1 VEDEAEKT
9 EEEPKQK
16 ISQTKEESTAV
27 KSEAA

>member
-1 VEDEAEKT
+1 VEDDAEKS
-9 EEEPKQK
+9 EDEPEKK